1 MRQSSGGKLPRP
13 VYVGFLLVAGFLCLY
28 LVALGVNRFIQ
39 NTGSDT
45 SISVDEAGAE
55 ASEVSDEQL
64 VALAAIAEEID
75 QIQYETTE
83 LVRRA
88 GPDQAAVDAIEQSAK
103 ERMVEAVRRHGL
115 TPAEYSILI
124 RAVQSDEGLY
134 QRLLNVHRNSNED
147 EP

>member
-1 MRQSSGGKLPRP
+1 
-13 VYVGFLLVAGFLCLY
+13 